1 VCGNDADQ
9 RQPALR
15 GALGIAGQRKDLAGA
30 ATGAGAES
38 APLRQDDILERLFES
53 KGVGDAAWRRT
64 LLISADGQRFLLNPD
79 ATGPTPPAPPI
90 TTVINWTATLKK

>member
-1 VCGNDADQ
+1 
-9 RQPALR
+9 
-15 GALGIAGQRKDLAGA
+15 
-30 ATGAGAES
+30 
-38 APLRQDDILERLFES
+38 LFES